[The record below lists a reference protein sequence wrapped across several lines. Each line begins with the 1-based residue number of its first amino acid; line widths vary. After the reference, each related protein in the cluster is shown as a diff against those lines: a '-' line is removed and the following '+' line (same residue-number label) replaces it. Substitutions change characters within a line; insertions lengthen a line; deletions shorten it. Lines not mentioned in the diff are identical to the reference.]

1 MPLRQKRSYIT
12 SKLKLKVY
20 SISPPQKKK
29 QTRIELKVFQ
39 VIFFIFS
46 KALLY
51 KHLQI
56 YSKYLNKTSHTKV
69 FLERCMFVLCKPI

>member
-20 SISPPQKKK
+20 SISPPPPPKKKK

-56 YSKYLNKTSHTKV
+56 YS
-69 FLERCMFVLCKPI
+69 I